1 MLSQGIDRKMIEEE
15 EEGKG
20 QKHKAKTF
28 SKKNG
33 KKKKPTMMYT
43 D

>member
-1 MLSQGIDRKMIEEE
+1 MIEEE

-33 KKKKPTMMYT
+33 KKKKNQP
-43 D
+43 